1 MGGDNMPQFIE
12 ILKYI
17 ILGIIQGITEIFP
30 VSSSGHL
37 TLFSHFLGMNLEHL
51 TIFLMITN
59 TGSFLALFIYFWKDI
74 VALIK
79 GTWCYVIKHQETSKQ
94 DFQYVVKLLIAVI
107 PIGVFG
113 LFMKDLL
120 PNDLLSVGFAL
131 LITGGLLFYVYRV
144 KDIQWRQEIS
154 FKNALIIGT
163 FQMLAVFPGIS
174 RSGITMSGGLVQKID
189 LKKVLRFSFLSYII
203 VSVPV
208 MILGF
213 YDASQASESIN
224 VVGYSL
230 AFLMSFVFSLG
241 SVHLFYKYV
250 HVKNLIYFAVY
261 CFVVGALSIVLYF
274 TVY

>member
-1 MGGDNMPQFIE
+1 MPELLE

-17 ILGIIQGITEIFP
+17 VLGIIQGVTEIFP

-37 TLFSHFLGMNLEHL
+37 TLFSNFFGMNMDNL
-51 TIFLMITN
+51 TVFLMITN

-79 GTWCYVIKHQETSKQ
+79 GTWCYLVKHQETSKQ
-94 DFQYVVKLLIAVI
+94 DFQYVVKLIIAVI
-107 PIGVFG
+107 PIGIFG
-113 LFMKDLL
+113 LLLKSYL

-131 LITGGLLFYVYRV
+131 LITGGLLYYVYRV

-154 FKNALIIGT
+154 WKNALIIGT

-174 RSGITMSGGLVQKID
+174 RSGITMSGGLVQKIE
-189 LKKVLRFSFLSYII
+189 LKKVLKFSFLSYII

-213 YDASQASESIN
+213 YDASQVSESIN

-230 AFLMSFVFSLG
+230 AFIMSFVFSFISLH
-241 SVHLFYKYV
+241 VFYKYV

-261 CFVVGALSIVLYF
+261 CFVVGVLSIVLYF
-274 TVY
+274 TVF